1 MELELWTI
9 WITVFWILSNWV
21 SLSPS
26 RHGSFEAEP
35 TTKLEKK
42 NAQWVFNFLL
52 SQLAHIF
59 KIAKWSPN
67 RRCFCLFVI
76 TLVYSASIERELL
89 NYSGLI
95 LEVGFFLHL
104 NIRIK
109 WGKQWPLCSCLI
121 KDSLLCMHEEKLTP
135 RSTPHFGPR
144 TSHRKLTDMMSA
156 AMSGATSS
164 SPLWSLFIIPLP
176 ENMEYDMN
184 EFR

>member
-1 MELELWTI
+1 MA
-9 WITVFWILSNWV
+9 
-21 SLSPS
+21 P
-26 RHGSFEAEP
+26 
-35 TTKLEKK
+35 
-42 NAQWVFNFLL
+42 
-52 SQLAHIF
+52 
-59 KIAKWSPN
+59 SPN

-109 WGKQWPLCSCLI
+109 WGKEWPICSCLI
-121 KDSLLCMHEEKLTP
+121 KDWLLCMHEEKLTP
-135 RSTPHFGPR
+135 RSTPHIGSR
-144 TSHRKLTDMMSA
+144 TSHRKLTDMMSS

-176 ENMEYDMN
+176 ENMEYEVN
-184 EFR
+184 FSLNIKKKKYLNYILINFGPPSTLPQG